1 MIEVTLIPVDSSM
14 ISAIGY
20 DADSQTLFAEFATTD
35 KIYAYEEV
43 EQEIFEELQQANSVG
58 GYFRANVLRCYGDWQ
73 VRRNRDLKW

>member
-1 MIEVTLIPVDSSM
+1 MIKVTRISVDSSM

-20 DADSQTLFAEFATTD
+20 DEESQTLFAEFVNTG

-43 EQEIFEELQQANSVG
+43 EADIFEELQNANSVG
-58 GYFRANVLRCYGDWQ
+58 GYFRANVLGCYGDWQ